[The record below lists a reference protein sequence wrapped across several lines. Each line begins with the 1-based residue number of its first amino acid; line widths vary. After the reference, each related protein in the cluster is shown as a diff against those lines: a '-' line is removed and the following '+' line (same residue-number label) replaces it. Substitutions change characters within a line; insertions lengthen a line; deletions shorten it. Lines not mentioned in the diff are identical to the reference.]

1 LSASA
6 LVDRPE
12 GQARSLPRTIGVV
25 GLGLMAVNFIVGS
38 GIFGLPGLVAAQ
50 LGAAALLAY
59 LIVIV
64 LIFLVGLCF
73 AETGSRVS
81 STGGLYVYAHI
92 AFGPVVGGISGTLT
106 WAANCVV
113 PNAAVSNLLV
123 DTLAAAVPRLGNP
136 FPRTAILA
144 VLYSF
149 FVVVNVR
156 STRHATRLSA
166 LLCIVKL
173 LPLVALVAFGAFA
186 VHGANLHWVGTPS
199 SGRIGEGCVLVFF
212 AFMGTE
218 GALTVSGEV
227 IRPARTVPRA
237 VALALTLVAIL
248 YIGLQLVAQ
257 GVLGPAL
264 ATSKAPLVA
273 AALVVFGPW
282 GERLIVATIVISV
295 VGYLAADFL
304 SSPRALLALGEQGQL
319 PRALSSIHPR
329 FGTPA
334 ASIVTYTILCA
345 VVAWTGSFHQLVIV
359 ASSGT
364 LLLYLICC
372 LGLLRLRARNV
383 AMDGAPFHAPGG
395 SFVPL
400 AASSIIVWM
409 LTTLECRELIAAF
422 TLVGVSG
429 TVYWLYGRRA
439 PMPSIGS

>member
-1 LSASA
+1 
-6 LVDRPE
+6 
-12 GQARSLPRTIGVV
+12 
-25 GLGLMAVNFIVGS
+25 
-38 GIFGLPGLVAAQ
+38 
-50 LGAAALLAY
+50 
-59 LIVIV
+59 
-64 LIFLVGLCF
+64 
-73 AETGSRVS
+73 
-81 STGGLYVYAHI
+81 
-92 AFGPVVGGISGTLT
+92 
-106 WAANCVV
+106 
-113 PNAAVSNLLV
+113 
-123 DTLAAAVPRLGNP
+123 
-136 FPRTAILA
+136 
-144 VLYSF
+144 
-149 FVVVNVR
+149 
-156 STRHATRLSA
+156 
-166 LLCIVKL
+166 
-173 LPLVALVAFGAFA
+173 VAFGAFA

-273 AALVVFGPW
+273 AA
-282 GERLIVATIVISV
+282 IVISV
-295 VGYLAADFL
+295 FGYLAADFL